1 MISSPSLSPLSSAF
15 QLLTA
20 GRRGWN
26 PTMKMHFASDDNGFV
41 SVRLDIWKKLRWN
54 EIFACI
60 SLTSSQIHIL
70 WQISSAEC
78 KWVNWKCS
86 SPSAVTSYKWYPNCP
101 SAFIWRLLVPV
112 PVSAAQTNKM
122 QLFVQCITYLKRGV
136 WNEEFSFCCSSYRK
150 LSMKVG
156 RKERVCCNVVL

>member
-1 MISSPSLSPLSSAF
+1 MISSPYRVLSSYWLLAAGVEILQWNAF
-15 QLLTA
+15 CIRWQWVCQCQVGYLEEAEMKWNICLHIIDLISNTHFVTNIQ
-20 GRRGWN
+20 RR
-26 PTMKMHFASDDNGFV
+26 
-41 SVRLDIWKKLRWN
+41 
-54 EIFACI
+54 
-60 SLTSSQIHIL
+60 
-70 WQISSAEC
+70 AEC

-101 SAFIWRLLVPV
+101 SAFIWKLLVPV

-136 WNEEFSFCCSSYRK
+136 WNEKFSFCSSSYRK
-150 LSMKVG
+150 LSRRVG